1 MQKIIQYTVKALITG
16 LIVSIVVA
24 CIAIGLE
31 WVFGRVVKVDTD
43 FWIEIGYYCLYGV
56 VLTVV
61 NSTFFNY
68 MNNHVV
74 WKRYAKYRLI
84 FGVLGSISVTM
95 LSVFFIRMFIS
106 TVLKN
111 RGVLDFMTNEKFR
124 YYIVSLVI
132 TMVVSLFFHAIYFY
146 KKSQEKKVKEQK
158 IIAGTASAQFES
170 LKNQIDPHFLFN
182 SLNVLS
188 SLIEEHPENAQRFTT
203 SLSKIYRYVLEQK
216 DKELV
221 PVAEE
226 LAFAKT
232 YMNLLKMRFENSL
245 FYELPAEISNPDA
258 KVVPLSLQLLLENT
272 VKHNV
277 VSEQKPLY
285 IRIKI
290 VDQNLIIEN
299 DLQKKEVLGD
309 RKGVG
314 LQNIIER
321 YGILTNRKVLIEETK
336 NQFSVSVPI
345 LTKQISA
352 MEENTQTISEDQY
365 LKAQKKVGDIKG
377 FYGNLTSCVV
387 VNTGL
392 LILNLITSPS
402 HLWFF
407 YPLLGWGIGVAIH
420 GMSVF
425 NYMPFLNRDWEERKI
440 RELMDKEKSNQW
452 K

>member
-1 MQKIIQYTVKALITG
+1 MQKIIQYIFKVFFTG
-16 LIVSIVVA
+16 LIVSIVIA
-24 CIAIGLE
+24 CVVIGIEWLYGRIVVFDNSFITEIA
-31 WVFGRVVKVDTD
+31 
-43 FWIEIGYYCLYGV
+43 YYCMYGV
-56 VLTVV
+56 VLTLI
-61 NSTFFNY
+61 NSAFFDY
-68 MNNHVV
+68 INNQVV
-74 WKRYAKYRLI
+74 WEKYAKYRLVL
-84 FGVLGSISVTM
+84 GVIGSISVTM
-95 LSVFFIRMFIS
+95 IGVFFIRMIIATIIEGETFVAFY
-106 TVLKN
+106 TA
-111 RGVLDFMTNEKFR
+111 EKLR
-124 YYIVSLVI
+124 YYVFSLII
-132 TMVVSLFFHAIYFY
+132 TMAVSLFFHTIYFY

-188 SLIEEHPENAQRFTT
+188 SLIEENPENAQRFTT

-221 PVAEE
+221 SVTEE

-245 FYELPAEISNPDA
+245 FYELPQEIPNPDA

-272 VKHNV
+272 VKHNI

-290 VDQNLIIEN
+290 VENNLVIEN

-314 LQNIIER
+314 LQNIINR
-321 YGILTNRKVLIEETK
+321 YGILTHRKVLIEETE
-336 NQFSVSVPI
+336 NQFSVSLPI
-345 LTKQISA
+345 LTKQISI
-352 MEENTQTISEDQY
+352 METTTTISEDRY
-365 LKAQKKVGDIKG
+365 LKAQKKVEDLKG
-377 FYGNLTSCVV
+377 FYGNLTSYIV
-387 VNTGL
+387 VNIGL
-392 LILNLITSPS
+392 LILNLVTSPS

-407 YPLLGWGIGVAIH
+407 YPLMGWGIGVAIH

-425 NYMPFLNRDWEERKI
+425 NYMPFLNRDWEEKKI
-440 RELMDKEKSNQW
+440 QELMNKEKTDQW

>member
-1 MQKIIQYTVKALITG
+1 MQKIIQYIFKVFFTG
-16 LIVSIVVA
+16 LIVSIVIA
-24 CIAIGLE
+24 CLVIGIEWLYGRIVVFDNSFITEIA
-31 WVFGRVVKVDTD
+31 
-43 FWIEIGYYCLYGV
+43 YYCMYGV
-56 VLTVV
+56 VLTII
-61 NSTFFNY
+61 NSAFFDY
-68 MNNHVV
+68 MNHQVV
-74 WKRYAKYRLI
+74 WKKYAKYRL
-84 FGVLGSISVTM
+84 FLGVIGSISVTM
-95 LSVFFIRMFIS
+95 IGVFFIRMIIVTIIEGETFVAFYTS
-106 TVLKN
+106 
-111 RGVLDFMTNEKFR
+111 EKLR
-124 YYIVSLVI
+124 YYVFSLII
-132 TMVVSLFFHAIYFY
+132 TMAVSLFFHTIYFY

-188 SLIEEHPENAQRFTT
+188 SLIEENPENAQRFTT
-203 SLSKIYRYVLEQK
+203 SLSKVYRYVLEQK

-221 PVAEE
+221 PVSEE

-245 FYELPAEISNPDA
+245 FYKMPQEVPNPES

-290 VDQNLIIEN
+290 VENNLVIEN

-314 LQNIIER
+314 LQNIINR
-321 YGILTNRKVLIEETK
+321 YGILTHRKVQIEETK
-336 NQFSVSVPI
+336 TIFSVSLPI
-345 LTKQISA
+345 LTKQISI
-352 MEENTQTISEDQY
+352 METTTTISEDRY
-365 LKAQKKVGDIKG
+365 LKAQKKVEDLKG
-377 FYGNLTSCVV
+377 FYGNLTSYIV
-387 VNTGL
+387 VNIGL
-392 LILNLITSPS
+392 LFLNLVTSPS

-407 YPLLGWGIGVAIH
+407 YPLMGWGIGVAIH

-425 NYMPFLNRDWEERKI
+425 NYMPFLNRDWEEKKI
-440 RELMDKEKSNQW
+440 QELMNKEKTDQW

>member
-1 MQKIIQYTVKALITG
+1 MQKVIQYIFKVTFTG
-16 LIVSIVVA
+16 LIISIVIA
-24 CIAIGLE
+24 CVMIGIE
-31 WVFGRVVKVDTD
+31 WTFGRLVTLNNSLFV
-43 FWIEIGYYCLYGV
+43 EIGYYCMYGV
-56 VLTVV
+56 VLTLV
-61 NSTFFNY
+61 NSAFFDY
-68 MNNHVV
+68 INHYVV
-74 WKRYAKYRLI
+74 WKKYSKYRLL
-84 FGVLGSISVTM
+84 FGVIGSVSVTM
-95 LSVFFIRMFIS
+95 LGTFLIRMFIK
-106 TVLKN
+106 TVIEHKN
-111 RGVLDFMTNEKFR
+111 LMDFLVNEKFR
-124 YYIVSLVI
+124 YYIVSLLV
-132 TMVVSLFFHAIYFY
+132 TMVISLFFHTIYFY
-146 KKSQEKKVKEQK
+146 KKAQEKKVKEQK

-188 SLIEEHPENAQRFTT
+188 SLIEENPESAQRFTT

-221 PVAEE
+221 SVAEE

-245 FYELPAEISNPDA
+245 FYELPQGVPNPDA

-290 VDQNLIIEN
+290 VENNLVIEN
-299 DLQKKEVLGD
+299 DFQKKEVLGD

-314 LQNIIER
+314 LQNIINR
-321 YGILTNRKVLIEETK
+321 YGILTHRKVVIEET
-336 NQFSVSVPI
+336 NDQFSVSIPI
-345 LTKQISA
+345 LTKQISV
-352 MEENTQTISEDQY
+352 METTNTISEDRF
-365 LKAQKKVGDIKG
+365 LKAQKKVEELKG
-377 FYGNLTSCVV
+377 FYGNLSSYII
-387 VNTGL
+387 VNIGL
-392 LILNLITSPS
+392 IILNLVTSPG

-425 NYMPFLNRDWEERKI
+425 NYMPFLNRDWEEKKI
-440 RELMDKEKSNQW
+440 QELMNKEKTGQW